1 MAFTTG
7 VAQNDIIR
15 AELNCIINA
24 EVAAAA
30 AEMPRNNFGLPD
42 QKRDYSIC
50 SRA

>member
-7 VAQNDIIR
+7 VARNDIIR
-15 AELNCIINA
+15 AELNCINA